1 MRCLDLFTGLGGMGR
16 LLPVAPVMFCE
27 NAEFPRRVLQRRIA
41 SGDLPP
47 VPIHGDV
54 KTLDPPDHD
63 ILIGGFPCTDIC
75 KLGLKKGLDGD
86 ESSLYY
92 QILRIVREKHPKYV
106 FLENVVHI
114 LSMPEVWKVVVRTLS
129 LAGYD
134 VKWCVF
140 GASSV
145 GAVHR
150 RNRWFLLARYT
161 GVECDVSGLPDD
173 HMGKFGRVDGGVY
186 AKVRDPGAP
195 RHRMKTPFYLK
206 ALKGVKTRGK
216 VCDRVFGRT
225 LWATP
230 RARGGCRAVRNMSL
244 RSICD
249 LPSQLRFAS
258 TTPDSDRHMAG
269 NLKWVENLMGLPAG
283 WTDPE
288 CDYVEDFPGFGV
300 EVYKR
305 MKPSKLQKNYYKRWQ
320 LLGNMCVSQTSLYAY
335 TYLMQGKLLKEGY
348 F

>member
-1 MRCLDLFTGLGGMGR
+1 MLCLDLFTGLGGMGR

-27 NAEFPRRVLQRRIA
+27 NAEFPRRVLERRIA

-106 FLENVVHI
+106 FLENVTHI
-114 LSMPEVWKVVVRTLS
+114 MSMPEVWKVVVRSLS

-134 VKWCVF
+134 MKWCVF

-161 GVECDVSGLPDD
+161 GVECDVTGLPEQ
-173 HMGKFGRVDGGVY
+173 HMGKFGRVKDGVY
-186 AKVRDPGAP
+186 IKVRDPGAP
-195 RHRMKTPFYLK
+195 RNRMKKAFYLK
-206 ALKGVKTRGK
+206 ALVGVKTRGK
-216 VCDRVFGRT
+216 VCNRIFKRT

-305 MKPSKLQKNYYKRWQ
+305 MKPAKLQKNYYKRWQ
-320 LLGNMCVSQTSLYAY
+320 LLGNMCVSQTALYAY

>member
-1 MRCLDLFTGLGGMGR
+1 MRCVDLFTGLGGMGR
-16 LLPVAPVMFCE
+16 LLPVAPILFCE
-27 NAEFPRRVLQRRIA
+27 NAAFPRRVLERRIA

-54 KTLDPPDHD
+54 KTLDAPDHD

-75 KLGLKKGLDGD
+75 KLGLQKGLDGD

-106 FLENVVHI
+106 FLENVAHI
-114 LSMPEVWKVVVRTLS
+114 LCMPNVWKIVVRTLS

-134 VKWCVF
+134 LHWCVF
-140 GASSV
+140 GANTV
-145 GAVHR
+145 GAVHQ
-150 RNRWFLLARYT
+150 RNRWFLLAEYT
-161 GVECDVSGLPDD
+161 GVECDVLGLPEH
-173 HMGKFGRVDGGVY
+173 HMGKFGKVEGGMY
-186 AKVRDPGAP
+186 AKVLDPKAP
-195 RHRMKTPFYLK
+195 RHRMPVPYYLK
-206 ALKGVKTRGK
+206 ALEGVETRGT
-216 VCDRVFGRT
+216 VCHKTFART

-230 RARGGCRAVRNMSL
+230 RACGGNRAVRNMSF

-258 TTPDSDRHMAG
+258 TTPKHDRHMAG

-288 CDYVEDFPGFGV
+288 CDSVEDFPGFGV
-300 EVYKR
+300 EAYCR
-305 MKPSKLQKNYYKRWQ
+305 MKPSKVQKNYYKRWKT
-320 LLGNMCVSQTSLYAY
+320 LGNMCVSQTALYAY
-335 TYLMQGKLLKEGY
+335 TYLMAK
-348 F
+348 